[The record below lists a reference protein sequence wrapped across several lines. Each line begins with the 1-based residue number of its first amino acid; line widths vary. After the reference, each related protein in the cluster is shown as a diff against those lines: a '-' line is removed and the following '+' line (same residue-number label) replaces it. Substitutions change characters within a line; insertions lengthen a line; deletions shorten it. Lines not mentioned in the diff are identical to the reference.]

1 MIKNNEKLNEFI
13 TNFMSEF
20 GSDNGIQ
27 LSNGFTPH
35 HILRAVSGQFM
46 DDRMTNADLSDYIMV
61 GFSMAFA
68 AYKTLNGSE
77 ANEDGFEEMLEEY
90 FKLAEKNS

>member
-13 TNFMSEF
+13 ANFMSEF
-20 GSDNGIQ
+20 SSENGIQ

-35 HILRAVSGQFM
+35 HILRAISGQFM

-77 ANEDGFEEMLEEY
+77 ANEDGFKEMFKEYLEMLD
-90 FKLAEKNS
+90 FH